1 LLQGKDEG
9 KMSQFFLNKMVAS
22 PLQLQETALMNIDW
36 SSILE
41 ADLEAI
47 PGLQDSWLF
56 PADVEA
62 YLARKG
68 VTIDPGVWF
77 VSTRLKRD
85 SVCISA
91 ESVELDDTPDVE
103 PLYHAILDRY
113 CSPVD
118 DTLVA
123 NAALSNV
130 MPTMP
135 MQPIIN
141 VAPLPLTGFHVPSVQ
156 DETLALDP
164 MLFELQ
170 EYSWMSQDCLPDDTH
185 IVYGS
190 PLLQQ
195 NIVMPTNMTSAQSKD
210 ITPFEHSFQSVP
222 SIQQTNDFLSST
234 DYPSLSSIPSLRT
247 DSTGSA
253 STPEQEQEGALVDVT
268 LDITQLMSNLLLS
281 VNCLG
286 WTQAYKKADID
297 RALRASVLLHT
308 Y

>member
-1 LLQGKDEG
+1 
-9 KMSQFFLNKMVAS
+9 
-22 PLQLQETALMNIDW
+22 MNIDW
-36 SSILE
+36 SSIPE
-41 ADLEAI
+41 ADLEAV
-47 PGLQDSWLF
+47 PGLEDSWLF

-68 VTIDPGVWF
+68 VNIDPGVWF
-77 VSTRLKRD
+77 VSTKLKRE
-85 SVCISA
+85 SICIQARSD
-91 ESVELDDTPDVE
+91 VLNDRLDME
-103 PLYHAILDRY
+103 PLFHTIVERY

-118 DTLVA
+118 DDNLLA
-123 NAALSNV
+123 DDARALLNATHI
-130 MPTMP
+130 MPT
-135 MQPIIN
+135 QPAIN
-141 VAPLPLTGFHVPSVQ
+141 VAPLPLTGFHVPSIQ

-164 MLFELQ
+164 MLFGLQ
-170 EYSWMSQDCLPDDTH
+170 DYSWMSQDCLPDDTY
-185 IVYGS
+185 IVFGS

-195 NIVMPTNMTSAQSKD
+195 NIVMPSNMTGTLSQLTSL
-210 ITPFEHSFQSVP
+210 PFEQSLQPMP
-222 SIQQTNDFLSST
+222 SNQQTHDFLLDSNP
-234 DYPSLSSIPSLRT
+234 PSLSSTLYT

-253 STPEQEQEGALVDVT
+253 STPEQEQQDALVDVT

>member
-1 LLQGKDEG
+1 
-9 KMSQFFLNKMVAS
+9 
-22 PLQLQETALMNIDW
+22 MNIDW
-36 SSILE
+36 SSIAE

-47 PGLQDSWLF
+47 PGLKDSWLF

-68 VTIDPGVWF
+68 VNIDPGVWS
-77 VSTRLKRD
+77 VSTRLKREAICVPVKSND
-85 SVCISA
+85 FN
-91 ESVELDDTPDVE
+91 ERLDME
-103 PLYHAILDRY
+103 PLFHTIVERY

-118 DTLVA
+118 DDVLLA
-123 NAALSNV
+123 DDARALSNATPI
-130 MPTMP
+130 MPI
-135 MQPIIN
+135 QPAVN

-164 MLFELQ
+164 MLFGLQ
-170 EYSWMSQDCLPDDTH
+170 DYSWMSQDCLPDDTH
-185 IVYGS
+185 IVFGS

-195 NIVMPTNMTSAQSKD
+195 NIVMPSTTTSIPSQVTS
-210 ITPFEHSFQSVP
+210 TPFGQGFHPMSSD
-222 SIQQTNDFLSST
+222 QQTNDFFL
-234 DYPSLSSIPSLRT
+234 DNNRPSLSSIPSLYT

-253 STPEQEQEGALVDVT
+253 STPEQEQTDALVDVT

-281 VNCLG
+281 VSCLG

-308 Y
+308 H

>member
-1 LLQGKDEG
+1 
-9 KMSQFFLNKMVAS
+9 
-22 PLQLQETALMNIDW
+22 MNIDW
-36 SSILE
+36 SSIPE
-41 ADLEAI
+41 ADLGAV
-47 PGLQDSWLF
+47 PGLEDSWLF

-68 VTIDPGVWF
+68 VNIDPGVWF
-77 VSTRLKRD
+77 VSTKLKRE
-85 SVCISA
+85 SICIQARSD
-91 ESVELDDTPDVE
+91 VLNDRLDME
-103 PLYHAILDRY
+103 PLFHTIVERY

-118 DTLVA
+118 DDNLLA
-123 NAALSNV
+123 DDARALLNATHI
-130 MPTMP
+130 MPT
-135 MQPIIN
+135 QPAIN
-141 VAPLPLTGFHVPSVQ
+141 VAPLPLTGFHVPSIQ

-164 MLFELQ
+164 MLFGLQ
-170 EYSWMSQDCLPDDTH
+170 DYSWMSQDCLPDDTY
-185 IVYGS
+185 IVFGS

-195 NIVMPTNMTSAQSKD
+195 NIVMPSNMTGTLSQLTSL
-210 ITPFEHSFQSVP
+210 PFEQSLQPMP
-222 SIQQTNDFLSST
+222 SNQQTHDFLLDSNP
-234 DYPSLSSIPSLRT
+234 PSLSSTLYT

-253 STPEQEQEGALVDVT
+253 STPEQEQQDALVDVT